1 MVFGLPEI
9 LCCWTPPY
17 VSQIVVLN
25 CKVKQLMCKIRP
37 GEQGL
42 LEMIARCPKQG
53 QSGISGRPHSKGH
66 AGCKAPPF
74 ECGSIESNDQGSSTT
89 GCPYQR
95 KYKNHNALC
104 TDMRV

>member
-1 MVFGLPEI
+1 
-9 LCCWTPPY
+9 
-17 VSQIVVLN
+17 
-25 CKVKQLMCKIRP
+25 MCKIRP